1 MINLNDYEL
10 INLINY
16 GEFGSVYKCKKRS
29 NGNIVALKKDKSIL
43 LKHEANIYLKLKEVK
58 NIPKLLDFFIKDN
71 IFYLTIELM
80 ELNLIEFK
88 NRIFNNSNYLD
99 KINNILMSIIKT
111 LEQIHN
117 HEILH
122 RDLKPNNICFNKN
135 LQPIIIDFGLS
146 KQYIIDNKHI
156 EEKKINRII
165 GSINFSSKNILN
177 LIEPSRRDDIESIL
191 NIYFYMLLN
200 NDEYLQF
207 DRSDNNKKKDLNFL
221 EDFLNKLSKSND
233 KLINAYRYCRKIKF
247 TQKPNYDYIIELI
260 ID

>member
-1 MINLNDYEL
+1 MSKLNDYEL
-10 INLINY
+10 IKLINY
-16 GEFGSVYKCKKRS
+16 GEFGSVYKCKKLS
-29 NGNIVALKKDKSIL
+29 TGDIVALKKDKNIL

-58 NIPKLLDFFIKDN
+58 NIPRLLDFFIKDN

-88 NRIFNNSNYLD
+88 NRIYNNNNYFD
-99 KINNILMSIIKT
+99 KINNIFMSIIKT
-111 LEQIHN
+111 IEQIHN
-117 HEILH
+117 HEIIH

-156 EEKKINRII
+156 EEKKINSII
-165 GSINFSSKNILN
+165 GSVNFSSKNVLN

-191 NIYFYMLLN
+191 NIYFYMLLDN
-200 NDEYLQF
+200 NEYVQF
-207 DRSDNNKKKDLNFL
+207 DKLQNSEKKEIIFL
-221 EDFLNKLSKSND
+221 QDFLNKINKSND
-233 KLINAYRYCRKIKF
+233 RLINAYKYCRKMKF
-247 TQKPNYDYIIELI
+247 TQKPNYRYILELM